1 MVLIHESMKMINLLF
16 WISSGCVAG
25 IGVAAA
31 YLGFWDV
38 VALALCGIVTNIMV
52 LFIYNSKK

>member
-1 MVLIHESMKMINLLF
+1 MKMINLLF